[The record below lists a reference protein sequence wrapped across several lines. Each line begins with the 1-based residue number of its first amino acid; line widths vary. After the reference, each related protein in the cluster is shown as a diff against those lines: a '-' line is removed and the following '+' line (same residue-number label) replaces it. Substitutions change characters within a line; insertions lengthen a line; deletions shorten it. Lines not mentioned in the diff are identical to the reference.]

1 MWNAPSLSPG
11 PGGPVRPPGGGD
23 VLGTRWGCAGP
34 VHGVLVQWV
43 LGTCWG
49 CAGPV
54 QGVPVQWVLGT
65 CWGGAGPVGAADA
78 LGMRWGCVGPVW
90 GAGPVSLA
98 RLHHTVET
106 PQLPHLW
113 RETSGRFQVIADS
126 CGQVR
131 ERRKPALR
139 VTFA

>member
-1 MWNAPSLSPG
+1 M
-11 PGGPVRPPGGGD
+11 GD
-23 VLGTRWGCAGP
+23 VLGRSWGCAGP
-34 VHGVLVQWV
+34 VHGVPVQWV

-90 GAGPVSLA
+90 GCWSGELGQAASHGGDASASSLMA
-98 RLHHTVET
+98 
-106 PQLPHLW
+106 
-113 RETSGRFQVIADS
+113 
-126 CGQVR
+126 
-131 ERRKPALR
+131 
-139 VTFA
+139 